1 MLEFTEK
8 KKKVE
13 LEFLNQETQVHVKLG
28 EAPGRK
34 PIEERGYWVTVHF
47 DNDCHH
53 NSIDLVCKTEE
64 EAKEVA
70 TLAYE
75 FLTAV
80 KPKLLTQRD
89 ETHEHSHC
97 IY

>member
-8 KKKVE
+8 KKKIE
-13 LEFLNQETQVHVKLG
+13 LECLNEETQVHAKFG

-34 PIEERGYWVTVHF
+34 PIEERGYWVSVHI
-47 DNDCHH
+47 DNDSHH
-53 NSIDLVCKTEE
+53 NSIDLACKTVE

-75 FLTAV
+75 FLSAV
-80 KPKLLTQRD
+80 RPKLLTGRD
-89 ETHEHSHC
+89 EDHEHSAC